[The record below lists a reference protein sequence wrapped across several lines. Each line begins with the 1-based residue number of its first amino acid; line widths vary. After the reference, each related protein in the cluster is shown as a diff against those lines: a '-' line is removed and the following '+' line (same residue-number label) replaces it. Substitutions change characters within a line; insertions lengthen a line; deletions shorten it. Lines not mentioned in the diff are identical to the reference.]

1 MMGIISNFR
10 AYFIRDFDGILNWLS
25 PKMTGILRLSLVI
38 LTFGIF
44 LSGVNAEKAD
54 SILSTIEKDSMD
66 YDPKT
71 DFSLSAFP
79 IVFFLPETGLAFG
92 GAGISVFNIGKEKT
106 WRKSSVQLGLA
117 YTLKNQFLLF
127 IPYELYFGDSWRLQ
141 GELGYY
147 RYFYN
152 YYGIGIDS
160 KAEDL
165 EFYDADFPRIIAS
178 LTRRI
183 NEVYFIG
190 LQYRL
195 DNFVISDRADLLIS
209 ENPVG
214 IGGGAVSTIGLTAS
228 YDNRDD
234 IFYPSKGWNVLFLNE
249 NSASATGSSFR
260 FSTFSLDASY
270 FYSIAKNHIL
280 AFNYYTGLTLG
291 ESPYFSYFFMSSGK
305 KGRGYNDRRFIDRNI
320 NIAQLEY
327 RYPIYKRFSGVVF
340 MSLGTVGSTYTS
352 AFTNTGKFAYGA
364 GLRFQL
370 SKKQKSNIRV
380 DVANS
385 QEGIQFYLTI
395 AEAF

>member
-1 MMGIISNFR
+1 MAGMNVSKKRIAFGLSIFKQGLQPKR
-10 AYFIRDFDGILNWLS
+10 RDTIRLLMF
-25 PKMTGILRLSLVI
+25 
-38 LTFGIF
+38 
-44 LSGVNAEKAD
+44 
-54 SILSTIEKDSMD
+54 ILSTLFFITDATAERARFIEDRVWQDSSG
-66 YDPKT
+66 YDSKS

-92 GAGISVFNIGKEKT
+92 GAGISVFNIGKNKA
-106 WRKSSVQLGLA
+106 WRNSSVQLGLA
-117 YTLKNQFLLF
+117 YTLKRQFLLF
-127 IPYELYFGDSWRLQ
+127 IPYELYFGDDWRLQ

-160 KAEDL
+160 KIEDL

-183 NEVYFIG
+183 DEVYFVG

-195 DNFVISDRADLLIS
+195 DNFAISDQSELLTS
-209 ENPVG
+209 QNPVG
-214 IGGGAVSTIGLTAS
+214 FGGGTVSTIGLTAS
-228 YDNRDD
+228 YDTRDD
-234 IFYPSKGWNVLFLNE
+234 IFYPSKGWNILFLNE
-249 NSASATGSSFR
+249 NSAAACGSSFN
-260 FSTFSLDASY
+260 FSTFSVDASL
-270 FYSIAKNHIL
+270 FFSVAKNHIL

-305 KGRGYNDRRFIDRNI
+305 KGRGFNDRRFIDRNI
-320 NIAQLEY
+320 NIGQLEY
-327 RYPIYKRFSGVVF
+327 RYPIYKRFSGVAF
-340 MSLGTVGSTYTS
+340 MSIGTVGGTYAD
-352 AFTNTGKFAYGA
+352 AFTNSGKFAYGA

-385 QEGIQFYLTI
+385 QEGMQFYLTI
-395 AEAF
+395 GEAF

>member
-1 MMGIISNFR
+1 M
-10 AYFIRDFDGILNWLS
+10 
-25 PKMTGILRLSLVI
+25 
-38 LTFGIF
+38 
-44 LSGVNAEKAD
+44 
-54 SILSTIEKDSMD
+54 
-66 YDPKT
+66 
-71 DFSLSAFP
+71 
-79 IVFFLPETGLAFG
+79 
-92 GAGISVFNIGKEKT
+92 
-106 WRKSSVQLGLA
+106 
-117 YTLKNQFLLF
+117 LF

-147 RYFYN
+147 RFFYN

-160 KAEDL
+160 RAEDL
-165 EFYDADFPRIIAS
+165 EFYDADFPRVIAS

-190 LQYRL
+190 LQYRM
-195 DNFVISDRADLLIS
+195 DNFVISDQADLLIT

-234 IFYPSKGWNVLFLNE
+234 IFYASKGWNILFLNE
-249 NSASATGSSFR
+249 NSSSPTGSSFT
-260 FSTFSLDASY
+260 FSTFSLDASF

-320 NIAQLEY
+320 NIAQVEY
-327 RYPIYKRFSGVVF
+327 RYPIYKRFSGVAF
-340 MSLGTVGSTYTS
+340 MSLGTVGSTYSS
-352 AFTNTGKFAYGA
+352 AFTNTGKFACGA